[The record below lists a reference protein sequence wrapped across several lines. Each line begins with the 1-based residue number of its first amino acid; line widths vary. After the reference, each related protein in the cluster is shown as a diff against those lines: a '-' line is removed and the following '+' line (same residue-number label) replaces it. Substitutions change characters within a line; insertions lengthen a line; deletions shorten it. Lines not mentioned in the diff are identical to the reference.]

1 MHMNYRINTKAV
13 SLVVMLILV
22 AVGLFVYTLVT
33 APTTDEVTDDNMQVT
48 VEEGEVKLIT
58 AKHQYLDGVHTIAGK
73 SELPTPCHRLVTE
86 PFFLHSGTDE
96 VEIRFNTLLEG
107 EACPNEIF
115 EAPFRITFEGKE
127 DVSISA
133 TWNGSPARLNLVPV
147 QQGETIEDELYIK
160 G

>member
-1 MHMNYRINTKAV
+1 MNYRINTKAV

-33 APTTDEVTDDNMQVT
+33 APTSDEVKNDVT
-48 VEEGEVKLIT
+48 QATSEENEIKLIT
-58 AKHQYLDGVHTIAGK
+58 AKHQYIDGVHTIVGK

-86 PFFLHSGTDE
+86 PFFLDSGTNE

-115 EAPFRITFEGKE
+115 EVPFRVTFEGKE
-127 DVSISA
+127 GISISA

-147 QQGETIEDELYIK
+147 QQGETLEDELYIK